1 MREQETRSRS
11 FAKEMRRDLTNA
23 EAILWAHLRK
33 GQINGW
39 RFRRQHPIGP
49 YIADFACAKIK
60 LVIEVD
66 GATHGSAREQAA
78 DAKRSEFLESKGWR
92 VLRVWNTD
100 IHEAADF
107 TNALMFCSPSTTSWS
122 SSPVNGGGKNQA
134 GIHFLSLRRLP
145 DER

>member
-100 IHEAADF
+100 IYDNLDGVMQAICAA
-107 TNALMFCSPSTTSWS
+107 LPPSGPSGHLPRKQGRKEPGRNS
-122 SSPVNGGGKNQA
+122 FPVSA
-134 GIHFLSLRRLP
+134 EVAR
-145 DER
+145 